1 MTHSRDAVAS
11 GADLAALLAR
21 LAAALGPDA
30 PAVDDFL
37 LRWAALLP
45 GLPAAAPG
53 WPGLA
58 AQVQAALAAPP
69 TGGAVPAADGPA
81 DEPDVCGP
89 DDLAAL
95 LEVLAADFARHRTA
109 TATATAATTER
120 PGAARQPADSW
131 AHHTLPDV
139 LESWAAWLTASPG
152 RPQPL
157 GLPPVEPVT
166 WASVAVQVLAA
177 RGGFRRPPA

>member
-11 GADLAALLAR
+11 GADFAALLAR

-58 AQVQAALAAPP
+58 AQVRAALAAPP
-69 TGGAVPAADGPA
+69 TGGAVPAADGPT

-109 TATATAATTER
+109 AADVVRPTA
-120 PGAARQPADSW
+120 GSW

-139 LESWAAWLTASPG
+139 LESWAAWLTFALG
-152 RPQPL
+152 RPRPL

-166 WASVAVQVLAA
+166 WAAVAMQVLAA
-177 RGGFRRPPA
+177 RGGSRRPTV